1 MLTAA
6 KKYPLFVLP
15 LARDIVGDLPEGIE
29 DGSKGAVEMYF
40 LVRSLLVP
48 FIQADADDMNINA
61 PQEWAFLPP
70 PSNISEV
77 VPSPST
83 VLFTPLAEY
92 KSRASFAQPYLIL
105 THYTDLSKSH
115 GVVLMRGEISDSV
128 ALGGTDA
135 QVLSVRLQLFYN
147 PSGEGGERELARF
160 KLLEDFH
167 QRPEKFELDKL
178 VQIAWEL

>member
-1 MLTAA
+1 MLLEICQ
-6 KKYPLFVLP
+6 KELKMDRKEPSKCISLYVPLFSSSITALTSI
-15 LARDIVGDLPEGIE
+15 DD
-29 DGSKGAVEMYF
+29 SK
-40 LVRSLLVP
+40 
-48 FIQADADDMNINA
+48 
-61 PQEWAFLPP
+61 EWAFLPP
-70 PSNISEV
+70 PSNISEP

-92 KSRASFAQPYLIL
+92 KSRAAFAQPYLIL

-147 PSGEGGERELARF
+147 PSGEGGDRELARF

-167 QRPEKFELDKL
+167 ERPEKFDLDKL